1 MAVDKEANSL
11 SRVYSYYR
19 GFSRDVT
26 PSRVCLVTPLI
37 RHFGGQA
44 FGLVCAVCI
53 VMRCRYFL
61 LTCSWRDMS
70 VDALKRH

>member
-1 MAVDKEANSL
+1 MNKGCAHDSIAFGVFKPEAN
-11 SRVYSYYR
+11 R

-53 VMRCRYFL
+53 VMRCR
-61 LTCSWRDMS
+61 
-70 VDALKRH
+70 

>member
-1 MAVDKEANSL
+1 MIGLVGTFCDDEIMT
-11 SRVYSYYR
+11 YR

-26 PSRVCLVTPLI
+26 WSRVCLVTPLI

-44 FGLVCAVCI
+44 FGLVYAVCI

-61 LTCSWRDMS
+61 ITCSWRGVS
-70 VDALKRH
+70 VDAMKRH

>member
-1 MAVDKEANSL
+1 MYAKFGCCTMLPN
-11 SRVYSYYR
+11 R

-26 PSRVCLVTPLI
+26 WSRVCLVTPLI

-61 LTCSWRDMS
+61 ITCSWRGVS
-70 VDALKRH
+70 VDAMKRH